1 MSEQRKQTRKDVAT
15 RLSVVDINTGILIG
29 ELANI
34 SDEGFMVLT
43 ARQLPLNA
51 VFQLSLGLPKT
62 IRGVDTLYF
71 GAESLWCT
79 SADNAGHYWVGFHLI
94 DISPQDHEVLTAL
107 LETV

>member
-1 MSEQRKQTRKDVAT
+1 MSEQRKQTRKEVAT

-43 ARQLPLNA
+43 ARELPLNA
-51 VFQLSLGLPKT
+51 VFQLSLSLPKM
-62 IRGVDTLYF
+62 IRGVDSLYF

-79 SADNAGHYWVGFHLI
+79 GADHADHFWVGFHLI

-107 LETV
+107 LEVI

>member
-1 MSEQRKQTRKDVAT
+1 MSEQRKQTRKEVAT

-43 ARQLPLNA
+43 ARELPLNA
-51 VFQLSLGLPKT
+51 VFQLSLGLPKM
-62 IRGVDTLYF
+62 IRGVDSLYF

-79 SADNAGHYWVGFHLI
+79 SADHADHFWVGFHLI

-107 LETV
+107 LEVI